1 MKPMRKNVLLTGAS
15 GFLGNLIALSLLK
28 DGRSRVVAPIR
39 NEAGRQNLIEKI
51 QEEAHAEGLSNELDY
66 NLIETVPL
74 VSGEKNFLKE
84 ALKDYEIDE
93 VINCAGSVAYFDS
106 KSLHE
111 GNVGLT
117 NDLIEIAQEK
127 KVDRFTFLSTAF
139 SSGYVEGLVKEAAHS
154 EALSDP
160 TEYTVSKRTAE
171 NAIIESGLPYIIA
184 RPSIVIG
191 DSRDGRY
198 GGKAYGLYQLWTACE
213 RFLCDRYRPVLHLIA
228 PDLKLQLIHQDAF
241 TNSFMAA
248 HKFLPP
254 KSIVHLTSNE
264 RSLPTVREVTEFW
277 VKTCN
282 KPEQV
287 KYYQSLEEVDMKQ
300 LDKRMRMWLEFTS
313 VNTDISNHSWHFE
326 TKNLDNL
333 RAEGV
338 QFVDVTLNS
347 IAKCQKRFISE
358 SSRIQAFLA
367 NNAALLAS

>member
-1 MKPMRKNVLLTGAS
+1 MTPVRKNVLLTGAS

-28 DGRSRVVAPIR
+28 DGRSRVIAPIR
-39 NEAGRQNLIEKI
+39 DELDRQSLIEKLR
-51 QEEAHAEGLSNELDY
+51 EEARAEGLANELDY
-66 NLIETVPL
+66 ELIETVPL
-74 VSGEKNFLKE
+74 ILGEKNYLKE

-93 VINCAGSVAYFDS
+93 VINCAGSVAYFNS
-106 KSLHE
+106 KSLYE

-117 NDLIEIAQEK
+117 NNLIEIAKEK
-127 KVDRFTFLSTAF
+127 NVDRFTFLSTAF
-139 SSGYVEGLVKEAAHS
+139 SSGYVEGLVREKAHLKP
-154 EALSDP
+154 LSDP
-160 TEYTVSKRTAE
+160 TEYTISKRAAE

-213 RFLCDRYRPVLHLIA
+213 RFLCDRYRPILHLIA

-248 HKFLPP
+248 HKCLPP
-254 KSIVHLTSNE
+254 RSIVHLTSNE
-264 RSLPTVREVTEFW
+264 SELPTVRELTEFW

-287 KYYQSLEEVDMKQ
+287 KYYQSLDQVDMKQ

-313 VNTDISNHSWHFE
+313 INTDISNHSWQFE

-333 RAEGV
+333 RAQGT

-358 SSRIQAFLA
+358 SRRIQAFLA